1 MDMLYV
7 QPQQPQSLKAIPTYV
22 YYPLMVFTVLFSV
35 VSLFFLPIDI
45 AAIKMSLDPG
55 FTVFFILVIVIF
67 VIKLINIVWF
77 YMVMMDAT
85 LIGFNFIH
93 FTVLILGTLF
103 VGGSLV
109 VVFVEIYLLTN
120 SILAALMHPFVIDF
134 LLFMICNIL
143 AHVANCIAYKP
154 ALSYEYM
161 PVPQRRMVYPM
172 EAPVE
177 MKEMPVPGAQ
187 VPIQY
192 PDLSVQIAQEPI
204 VYPEMPFQFVQT
216 PPKKA
221 EAPKVQEHSRVFVPY
236 YIPK

>member
-1 MDMLYV
+1 MDMMYV
-7 QPQQPQSLKAIPTYV
+7 QPQQPQSLNTIPIYL

-67 VIKLINIVWF
+67 SIKLLNIIWF
-77 YMVMMDAT
+77 YMVLLDTTQIA
-85 LIGFNFIH
+85 FNYIH

-103 VGGSLV
+103 VGASLI

-134 LLFMICNIL
+134 LLFMVCNIL
-143 AHVANCIAYKP
+143 AHVANCMATKTV
-154 ALSYEYM
+154 SFEYM
-161 PVPQRRMVYPM
+161 QVPQRRMVYPM

-177 MKEMPVPGAQ
+177 MKEMPVPFAQ
-187 VPIQY
+187 APIQY
-192 PDLSVQIAQEPI
+192 PDLSVYIAQEPI
-204 VYPEMPFQFVQT
+204 VYPEMPFQFVQA

-221 EAPKVQEHSRVFVPY
+221 EAPKAQEPSRVFVPY